1 MNERVAIRKR
11 SDLQAERVESADV
24 PMPYFRSVVFDVGL
38 VLALIGVLAALW
50 TAKDMIA
57 MTLKVYWL
65 RLSGEGG
72 AEGATMNL
80 SGFVLAVLLA
90 VIGLAIL
97 VFGAIRVGRGT

>member
-1 MNERVAIRKR
+1 MR
-11 SDLQAERVESADV
+11 
-24 PMPYFRSVVFDVGL
+24 YFRSLVFDVGL

-57 MTLKVYWL
+57 MTLKVHWL

-72 AEGATMNL
+72 GEGATMNL